1 MLEYEPLKN
10 NTNIEF
16 QITNIVEQNLKEY
29 YLKKKDKINYS
40 EFSEINYSEFSE
52 INYSELIDMLKEIDN
67 LFLINNININ
77 LQFYYLQQQIILIR
91 NKQYELLYKT
101 ELLNP
106 LLNTIIYNI
115 YQLLLNLIS
124 NNINRNIYE
133 TEIYLLLK
141 EYNYLEY
148 NIYIYTQ
155 LKQYLFKIENLLE
168 KHSIKIQQ
176 CIIINKQLQVQP
188 GMCLAQPWLY
198 MNLNHNIYLFN
209 YIYD

>member
-16 QITNIVEQNLKEY
+16 QITNLVEQNLKEY

-40 EFSEINYSEFSE
+40 EFSEINYSK
-52 INYSELIDMLKEIDN
+52 LIDMLKEIDN

-91 NKQYELLYKT
+91 IKQYELLYIT

-133 TEIYLLLK
+133 IEIYLLLK

-148 NIYIYTQ
+148 NIYIYIYTQ

-168 KHSIKIQQ
+168 KHCIKIQQ

-188 GMCLAQPWLY
+188 GMRKAQPWL
-198 MNLNHNIYLFN
+198 
-209 YIYD
+209 